1 MSPDSNP
8 VLELRPRSGRTWQ
21 EREVRQNGKPTSERI
36 VGSFCSWE
44 IEAVYCRPVAK
55 GGGLPASSR
64 AAIPNLDGGF
74 DKRGVPSKTASVAAR
89 QDASTPPLKELL
101 FVHRLSASVF

>member
-1 MSPDSNP
+1 MNQVTWLPSEIGHEVFTFSN
-8 VLELRPRSGRTWQ
+8 G
-21 EREVRQNGKPTSERI
+21 I

-64 AAIPNLDGGF
+64 AAIPNLAGGF